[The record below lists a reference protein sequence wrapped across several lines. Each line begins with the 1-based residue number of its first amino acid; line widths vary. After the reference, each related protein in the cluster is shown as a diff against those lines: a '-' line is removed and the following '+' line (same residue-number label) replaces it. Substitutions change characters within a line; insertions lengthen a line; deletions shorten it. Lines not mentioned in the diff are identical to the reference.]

1 MIARLPGVW
10 LGYDDSGRGAP
21 LLLLHGFPHD
31 RSIWGPVR
39 SALAGR
45 ARCIAPDLRGFGES
59 TTHGPFSMD
68 QYADD
73 LVALLDRL
81 QLPTVTVA
89 GLSMGGYV
97 AFALWRRHPARVRA
111 LVLCDTRAD
120 ADDEA
125 GRRRRD
131 DLVTVARREGARA
144 IAERMLPGMVGA
156 TTRARRPEVVQQLEA
171 VMARQPVA
179 GIAGALQAMRD
190 RPDSRDTLGTISVPV
205 LVLVGEEDALTPV
218 RDAERLA
225 VALPPAARVRLEIV
239 AGAGHVACL
248 ERPSATTHALAD
260 FLATLDR
267 LPSPPDAPSA

>member
-10 LGYDDSGRGAP
+10 LGYDDSGRGTP

-81 QLPTVTVA
+81 QLPSVVVA

-131 DLVTVARREGARA
+131 DLVTVVRREGARA

-156 TTRARRPEVVQQLEA
+156 TTRARRPEVVQLLQA
-171 VMARQPVA
+171 VMTRQPVA
-179 GIAGALQAMRD
+179 GIAGALHAMRD
-190 RPDSRDTLGTISVPV
+190 RPDSRATLETISVPV

-218 RDAERLA
+218 RDAEALA
-225 VALPPAARVRLEIV
+225 AALPAAARVRLEIV
-239 AGAGHVACL
+239 AEAGHVACL

-267 LPSPPDAPSA
+267 LPSPPDAPLA

>member
-10 LGYDDSGRGAP
+10 LGYDDSGRGVP

-39 SALAGR
+39 QGLAGR

-81 QLPTVTVA
+81 QLPSVVVA
-89 GLSMGGYV
+89 GLSMGGYI
-97 AFALWRRHPARVRA
+97 AFALWRRYPARVRA

-120 ADDEA
+120 ADDQA
-125 GRRRRD
+125 GRRRREE
-131 DLVTVARREGARA
+131 LVGVARREGARA
-144 IAERMLPGMVGA
+144 IAQRMMPGMVGA
-156 TTRARRPEVVQQLEA
+156 TTRARRPEVVQLLQA
-171 VMARQPVA
+171 VMTRQPVA
-179 GIAGALQAMRD
+179 GIAGALHAMRD
-190 RPDSRDTLGTISVPV
+190 RPDSRATLETISVPV

-218 RDAERLA
+218 RDAEALA
-225 VALPPAARVRLEIV
+225 AALPAAARARLEVV
-239 AGAGHVACL
+239 AEAGHVACL

-267 LPSPPDAPSA
+267 PPSPPDAPSA

>member
-10 LGYDDSGRGAP
+10 LGYDDSGRGTP

-31 RSIWGPVR
+31 RSIWAPVR

-81 QLPTVTVA
+81 QLATVVVA
-89 GLSMGGYV
+89 GVSMGGYV
-97 AFALWRRHPARVRA
+97 AMALWRRHPGRMRA
-111 LVLCDTRAD
+111 LVLCNTRAE
-120 ADDEA
+120 ADDLE
-125 GRRRRD
+125 GRRKRD
-131 DLVTVARREGARA
+131 DLVAVARREGARA
-144 IAERMLPGMVGA
+144 IATRLLPGMVGRS
-156 TTRARRPEVVQQLEA
+156 TRERRPEVVQQLQA

-179 GIAGALQAMRD
+179 GIAGALVAMRD

-205 LVLVGEEDALTPV
+205 LVLVGDEDALTPV
-218 RDAERLA
+218 RDAEVLA
-225 VALPPAARVRLEIV
+225 SALPAAARVRLEIV
-239 AGAGHVACL
+239 AEAGHVTCL
-248 ERPSATTHALAD
+248 ERPSATTHALTD
-260 FLATLDR
+260 FIVSLDR
-267 LPSPPDAPSA
+267 PPSP

>member
-10 LGYDDSGRGAP
+10 LGYDDSGRGIP

-31 RSIWGPVR
+31 RTVWGPVR
-39 SALAGR
+39 HALAGR

-81 QLPTVTVA
+81 QLPSVAVA
-89 GLSMGGYV
+89 GVSMGGYV
-97 AFALWRRHPARVRA
+97 AMALWRRHPDRVRA

-120 ADDEA
+120 ADDQA

-131 DLVTVARREGARA
+131 ELAMLARREGARA
-144 IAERMLPGMVGA
+144 IAGELLPGMVGRS
-156 TTRARRPEVVQQLEA
+156 TRERHPEVVQQLQA

-179 GIAGALQAMRD
+179 GIVGALQAMRD
-190 RPDSRDTLGTISVPV
+190 RPDSRDTLGTISVPT
-205 LVLVGEEDALTPV
+205 LVLVGEEDVLTPV
-218 RDAERLA
+218 RDARGMASL
-225 VALPPAARVRLEIV
+225 LPPDARVRLEVV
-239 AGAGHVACL
+239 AEAGHVACL
-248 ERPSATTHALAD
+248 ERPSATMHALAD

-267 LPSPPDAPSA
+267 PLSSPDPSA

>member
-10 LGYDDSGRGAP
+10 LGYDDSGRGTP

-81 QLPTVTVA
+81 QLPSVVVA

-131 DLVTVARREGARA
+131 DLVTVVRREGARA

-156 TTRARRPEVVQQLEA
+156 TTRARRPEVVQLLQA
-171 VMARQPVA
+171 VMTRQPVA

-190 RPDSRDTLGTISVPV
+190 RPDSRATLETISVPV

-218 RDAERLA
+218 RDAEALA
-225 VALPPAARVRLEIV
+225 AALPAAARVRLEIV
-239 AGAGHVACL
+239 AEAGHVACL

-267 LPSPPDAPSA
+267 LPSPPDAPLA